1 MLIEIKGLIETY
13 FTTIFDES
21 LNKIFQRGQIG
32 ILIRFC
38 DENNKKVDTSYFD
51 SLFLDGD
58 TTTDI
63 HKPFMSRIKEL
74 DKNNFLQISSD
85 GPNKNFKILELM
97 AGKRKTEAFTTYRNW
112 NLWTAYSL
120 QQSKSRNQI
129 VLVDCRESHESYIEI
144 T

>member
-21 LNKIFQRGQIG
+21 LNKKFQRGQID

-38 DENNKKVDTSYFD
+38 DEDNKKVDTSYFD

-58 TTTDI
+58 TATDI
-63 HKPFMSRIKEL
+63 HKLFMSRIKEL
-74 DKNNFLQISSD
+74 DKNKFLQISSD

-97 AGKRKTEAFTTYRNW
+97 AGKRETEELSPLTEIGTYGLDTVYN
-112 NLWTAYSL
+112 SL
-120 QQSKSRNQI
+120 KAGIKS
-129 VLVDCRESHESYIEI
+129 S
-144 T
+144 

>member
-21 LNKIFQRGQIG
+21 LNKKSQRGQID

-38 DENNKKVDTSYFD
+38 DEDNKKVDTSYFD

-58 TTTDI
+58 TATDI
-63 HKPFMSRIKEL
+63 HKLFMSRIKEL

-85 GPNKNFKILELM
+85 GPNKNFKSLELM
-97 AGKRKTEAFTTYRNW
+97 AGKRETEE
-112 NLWTAYSL
+112 LSPL
-120 QQSKSRNQI
+120 KSRNQI
-129 VLVDCRESHESYIEI
+129 VLVDCRESHESYVEI